1 MKYQHS
7 FMECIQNQRA
17 VNVTDW
23 FQLSNHND
31 NSSVGMLMDV
41 FKETRVKE
49 DISLILRI
57 FKRLLN
63 AQDNTE

>member
-17 VNVTDW
+17 VNISDW
-23 FQLSNHND
+23 FQLSNHYD
-31 NSSVGMLMDV
+31 NSSVGMLVDA
-41 FKETRVKE
+41 FTETHVKE
-49 DISLILRI
+49 DISLILGI